1 MNIISKFGQQKDGQ
15 IDLAARSKV
24 HSWLSSSFGRRRFRA
39 PLREES
45 PHPQEPAETGS
56 KRYISEP
63 KPQPEPEPPE
73 LTSVTAEPTV
83 DFPNTAALGDVPP
96 AAKRTQK
103 KKHEIPTPA
112 APEGPETITNIPVV
126 GGEHGDVKTESITS
140 TTSTTPLPVASS
152 RATTAIARRT
162 LPTEEIHL
170 SAKKKLI
177 KEQEE
182 QVLNAWLKGIKPKK
196 LPIPTDYPDYMKDKP
211 KLQYTETD
219 TSLLRRE
226 FNKRKIMRYN
236 YPPTIKKKKS
246 PTGGPP
252 PKENK
257 TSTLRQSF
265 INKKPIM
272 SDYFERHYS
281 TYNRPPFRNM
291 RLKLN
296 S

>member
-1 MNIISKFGQQKDGQ
+1 MNIMNKFGQQKDGQ
-15 IDLAARSKV
+15 IDLATRSKV
-24 HSWLSSSFGRRRFRA
+24 HSWLSSSFGRRKMRA

-45 PHPQEPAETGS
+45 PHPQEPTEKES
-56 KRYISEP
+56 ERYISEP
-63 KPQPEPEPPE
+63 EPEPKP
-73 LTSVTAEPTV
+73 LEPTSAPSEPTI
-83 DFPNTAALGDVPP
+83 DFPTTAALGDVRS

-103 KKHEIPTPA
+103 KKHEIPKPA
-112 APEGPETITNIPVV
+112 EPEGPKTVTTDTPI
-126 GGEHGDVKTESITS
+126 GGEEHGDVKFETITS
-140 TTSTTPLPVASS
+140 TTSTTSLPVASS
-152 RATTAIARRT
+152 RATTAITRRPV
-162 LPTEEIHL
+162 PTEEIQL

-226 FNKRKIMRYN
+226 FNRRKIMRYN
-236 YPPTIKKKKS
+236 YHPTIIKKKS
-246 PTGGPP
+246 LSEGPP

-265 INKKPIM
+265 ISKKPII

-281 TYNRPPFRNM
+281 TYNRPPFRTM
-291 RLKLN
+291 SLKLN